1 MDYGQLLSE
10 GARLLR
16 HQRILWLFGLLA
28 VLGTGVSSLVT
39 RLVIRPQ
46 LDPALLNGW
55 LANWPPAGANL
66 ALWLLLIFV
75 AGLLLWLLNALAEAG
90 LIYSVHA
97 AQAGRAA
104 QSERAAQAG
113 RAVPGR
119 DAWATAWRYL
129 ARFIAVDTL
138 LFLPL
143 FLIAL
148 LLLLLGSGLFIAF
161 VLGIDRA
168 VLDINQ
174 ALALLGSGSLLCLL
188 PLLCLSGPTLLLIL
202 LFRLLAFRA
211 VVLDNL
217 DTRHSLRAAWQQ
229 MRRHPLPIL
238 IIAAL
243 LWGIGRM
250 VGLVVGLITLPLD
263 FLSATS
269 LLAVLTGRAA
279 PAGLSPLLIVGSLFL
294 TLLTLLVA
302 AALHAYSATVWTLAY
317 SAMREGDE

>member
-55 LANWPPAGANL
+55 LANWPPAGASL

-97 AQAGRAA
+97 AQA
-104 QSERAAQAG
+104 E

>member
-28 VLGTGVSSLVT
+28 VLSTGVSSLVT
-39 RLVIRPQ
+39 RLIIRPK

-55 LANWPPAGANL
+55 LANWPPAGSTL
-66 ALWLLLIFV
+66 ALWLLLVFV
-75 AGLLLWLLNALAEAG
+75 AGLLLWLFNALAEAG
-90 LIYSVHA
+90 LIYSVQA
-97 AQAGRAA
+97 AQPGH
-104 QSERAAQAG
+104 
-113 RAVPGR
+113 AVPGR
-119 DAWATAWRYL
+119 DAWAAAWRYL

-161 VLGIDRA
+161 VLGVDRA

-174 ALALLGSGSLLCLL
+174 AFTLLGGGSLLCLL

-229 MRRHPLPIL
+229 LRRHPLPIL
-238 IIAAL
+238 IIAVL
-243 LWGIGRM
+243 LWGVGRM
-250 VGLVVGLITLPLD
+250 IGLVAGLLTLPLD
-263 FLSATS
+263 ALIAGPS
-269 LLAVLTGRAA
+269 LLALLTGRAA
-279 PAGLSPLLIVGSLFL
+279 PAGISPLLILGSIFL
-294 TLLTLLVA
+294 TLLSLLVA
-302 AALHAYSATVWTLAY
+302 AALHAYSAAVWTLAY
-317 SAMREGDE
+317 SAMREGGEGDEGVKG